1 MDFPKLRPVNVFP
14 VQRSDETLICLQ
26 DPESISEKALFFSPH
41 AYYVLTFF
49 DGQHSTLDI
58 QAEYMRQFGD
68 FLYAEKLQEIVD
80 QLDEN
85 LYLENERFRE
95 ALGRIEDRFKKAP
108 VREAAFAGKSY
119 EAHPDG
125 LRTRLNQYFEE
136 EGGPGS
142 VGQRVANGG
151 LRGAIAPHIDFQRGG
166 SCYAFAHREI
176 GVRNSA
182 HCFVILGVAHTG
194 MKHPFS
200 LTRKAFETPLG
211 KLDVDQ
217 ELVEAIQSRC
227 PYDLF
232 RDEGVHRNEHSVEF
246 QCLFLRHLYPEPAS
260 IRIVPVLCGSFH
272 EAIDQSVSPMELNP
286 FRQFVDALSESVCAR
301 GEKIFYLASV
311 DLAHMGLQFGD
322 RRGVGEAD
330 LRVLEEADR
339 EMLGYVEKMDGE
351 GFYSSILSER
361 DRRKICGLP
370 AIYTLL
376 KVMEAK
382 EGKLLKYG
390 QAYTPE
396 TQSVVSFASLGFYD
410 ES

>member
-14 VQRSDETLICLQ
+14 VQMSGDTLICLQ
-26 DPESISEKALFFSPH
+26 DPENISEKALFFSPH
-41 AYYVLTFF
+41 AYYVLTLF

-85 LYLENERFRE
+85 LYLENERFQE
-95 ALGRIEDRFKKAP
+95 ALRRIEDRFKEAP

-125 LRTRLNQYFEE
+125 LRNRLNHYFEE
-136 EGGPGS
+136 EGGPGP
-142 VGQRVANGG
+142 VGQRAANSGM
-151 LRGAIAPHIDFQRGG
+151 RGAIAPHIDFQRGG
-166 SCYAFAHREI
+166 RCYAFAHREI
-176 GVRNSA
+176 GVKNAA
-182 HCFVILGVAHTG
+182 HCFVILGIAHTG

-200 LTRKAFETPLG
+200 LTRKTFETPLG
-211 KLDVDQ
+211 RLDVDQ

-232 RDEGVHRNEHSVEF
+232 QDERVHRNEHSVEF
-246 QCLFLRHLYPEPAS
+246 QCLFLRYLYPEPAS

-272 EAIDQSVSPMELNP
+272 EAIDQSVSPMELKP
-286 FRQFVDALSESVCAR
+286 FRQFVDALSESVSAR
-301 GEKIFYLASV
+301 GEKIFYLASA

-322 RRGVGEAD
+322 RQGMGEAD
-330 LRVLEEADR
+330 LRVLEETDR

-351 GFYSSILSER
+351 GFYSSILRER

-382 EGKLLKYG
+382 EGKLLNYG

-396 TQSVVSFASLGFYD
+396 TQSVVSFASLGFY
-410 ES
+410 E